1 MDEKAETRER
11 ILEAAGR
18 RFQHYGYGKTTMSE
32 IAADLKMSTGNLY
45 RFYPSKL
52 DIAEAHAY
60 AHECDEEVM
69 MEAIVVSKEPAAERM
84 RNFHRAVLEHTFKLI
99 DESQKIFELAQAIS
113 RERPAYANR
122 RLAAERVYLC
132 RILTDGIQE
141 GVFHPVADLND
152 LAEMIQCATMKF
164 RYPQLYNCF
173 RIDVLRRELEGT
185 MDLIFKG
192 LLTR

>member
-1 MDEKAETRER
+1 MDEKAETRDR

-18 RFQHYGYGKTTMSE
+18 WFEHYGYSKTTMSE

-52 DIAEAHAY
+52 DIAEAHAR
-60 AHECDEEVM
+60 AHECGEDEM
-69 MEAIVVSKEPAAERM
+69 MESIVASGGSAAVRL
-84 RNFHRAVLEHTFKLI
+84 RDFHRAILEHTFKLI
-99 DESQKIFELAQAIS
+99 DESKKIFELAQAIS

-122 RLAAERVYLC
+122 RLASERIYLV
-132 RILTDGIQE
+132 RMLEDGIAE
-141 GVFHPVADLND
+141 GLFDSNDNLDD

-192 LLTR
+192 LLKR